1 MSPTL
6 QTNQRAAIRPSQI
19 GDLDESVH
27 VADFKAAP
35 AAVLKQK
42 PFVPKAS
49 AAPVT
54 VPHGFALATE
64 QRGSMAEARLQEQLT
79 READE
84 EEHAREFK
92 ATDLP
97 KSHFSYVLDSSYY
110 APFIYSPFIHL
121 YSHTYIYVH
130 PLYMYIHNM
139 HTSKHL

>member
-1 MSPTL
+1 M
-6 QTNQRAAIRPSQI
+6 
-19 GDLDESVH
+19 
-27 VADFKAAP
+27 
-35 AAVLKQK
+35 LKQK

-121 YSHTYIYVH
+121 YSRTYTYVH
-130 PLYMYIHNM
+130 PLHMYIH
-139 HTSKHL
+139 HIYT